1 MRLRH
6 SLILVLCCAPIA
18 LGCMWGVS
26 HSAALGKTFKACVSS
41 SSKAWK
47 SESYSLCIAELQQGI
62 DLCKGKQRELVK
74 QVLPKAPKGWSLIRE
89 GKAKDLAWDVTDGT
103 LGSIGLVDLNPMGRD
118 YSKKGG
124 DTTLRLR
131 IMPESLMFP
140 MLELSATTP
149 GLLTDAQETVS
160 VGSATAILSAKGSDF
175 ELFVPFGEKGILVA
189 TLRGGQREFLLDFVD
204 AELVDRVAAVF
215 SK

>member
-6 SLILVLCCAPIA
+6 SLILVLFCAPIA
-18 LGCMWGVS
+18 LGCMWADS
-26 HSAALGKTFKACVSS
+26 PSASLGKTFKACVSA

-47 SESYSLCIAELQQGI
+47 SKSYNSCIAELQQGI
-62 DLCKGKQRELVK
+62 DFCKGKQRELVK
-74 QVLPKAPKGWSLIRE
+74 QVLRKAPKGWSLIRE
-89 GKAKDLAWDVTDGT
+89 GKAKDLAWDVTGGT
-103 LGSIGLVDLNPMGRD
+103 LATVGLVDLTPMGRD
-118 YSKKGG
+118 YIKKGG

-131 IMPESLMFP
+131 IMPDSLMFP
-140 MLELSATTP
+140 MLDLCATTP
-149 GLLTDAQETVS
+149 GMLTDGQETVS

-175 ELFVPFGEKGILVA
+175 ELFVPFGENGILVA

-204 AELVDRVAAVF
+204 AKLVDRVAAVF